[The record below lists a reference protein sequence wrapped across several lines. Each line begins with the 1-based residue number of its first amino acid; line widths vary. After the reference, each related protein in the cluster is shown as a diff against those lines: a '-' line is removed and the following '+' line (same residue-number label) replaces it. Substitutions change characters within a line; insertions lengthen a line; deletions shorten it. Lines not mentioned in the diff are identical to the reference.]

1 MSTTG
6 RVYVID
12 SSNGDVIWS
21 KMLHGTTGDMAEW
34 NVVKAF
40 VVRSVTDAPG
50 LEPLAG
56 VVVNTKRSDVSRLTY
71 ANECAQSLTCEL

>member
-1 MSTTG
+1 MYRDTFGFRKAVLATSTTG

-12 SSNGDVIWS
+12 SSNSDVIWS
-21 KMLHGTTGDMAEW
+21 KILRGTAGDMVEW

-50 LEPLAG
+50 LEPLGG
-56 VVVNTKRSDVSRLTY
+56 VIVNMKRSDVS
-71 ANECAQSLTCEL
+71 